1 ILGSGSGSPPAAATS
16 LEAARTERS
25 LRDSPSSGPGS
36 GPSLGLVPGTGS
48 APPVVSGVLGMGGVV
63 VSSSS
68 SSNGVVGE
76 PPSRPSAHWD
86 DPHFRPHFDNS
97 TDRNVTAQLGK
108 SAFLHCRIGQLG
120 DRTVS

>member
-1 ILGSGSGSPPAAATS
+1 IPGSGSGSPPAAATS

-25 LRDSPSSGPGS
+25 LRDSPSSGPGM
-36 GPSLGLVPGTGS
+36 GLVPGPGS
-48 APPVVSGVLGMGGVV
+48 APPIVSGVPGMGDVV